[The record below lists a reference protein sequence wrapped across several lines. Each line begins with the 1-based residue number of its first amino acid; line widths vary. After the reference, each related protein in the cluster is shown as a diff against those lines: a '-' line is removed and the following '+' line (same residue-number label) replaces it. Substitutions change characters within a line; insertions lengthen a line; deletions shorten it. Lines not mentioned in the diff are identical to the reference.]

1 MFLRNTLYSITRLN
15 YKIWMVSTSFVLL
28 QFFLQLSSGVVI
40 GSIMYEMNLS
50 ALTAAMLSSSFYII
64 YTGLQ
69 IPVGILCDKNNPKIL
84 LTTTALICGFGC
96 LIFASSHTLI
106 SLFIGRFL
114 IGIGSAFAF
123 VSLAH
128 LVRRHY
134 PINNFS
140 MLLGTSETLGFLA
153 TVIGVI
159 GMGKFITH
167 WGWRTFLNLASV
179 LAIIISYLCWVTIP
193 SETNQKPIST
203 KKHLSG
209 LLEIVKNKFLW
220 LNGMYLGLMFA
231 IITVFGAL
239 WAVPFLQ
246 IKLNCNI
253 SKVSI
258 INALL
263 FLGAAIGCP
272 VFGVL
277 SGLLAKRKPLIISSC
292 LISSLILLAIIYLP
306 TSNQYLIGFLMFML
320 GFMCCSY
327 MLAYAIS
334 NELSPANSLS
344 TCTGFTN
351 TLALITVPFLQ
362 PFVGY
367 ILETVS
373 PDKIYSLSEYQ
384 LALINL
390 PICLVIAGILASF
403 LPERS

>member
-1 MFLRNTLYSITRLN
+1 
-15 YKIWMVSTSFVLL
+15 
-28 QFFLQLSSGVVI
+28 
-40 GSIMYEMNLS
+40 MYEMNLS